1 MSSDEYGRI
10 VSKNLRR
17 IAIENDKQQSDVAKD
32 LGLSKATV
40 SSWFNGTRV
49 PRMDKIDALCKY
61 FHCKRSDIIEEF
73 TETMRDPLSTDEW
86 KVMDAY
92 RAADPVT
99 RRNIRMILG
108 LTEEAAIANK
118 IS

>member
-1 MSSDEYGRI
+1 MNSDEYGRI

-17 IAIENDKQQSDVAKD
+17 IAIENDKQQSNVAKD

-49 PRMDKIDALCKY
+49 PRMDKIDALCTY

-73 TETMRDPLSTDEW
+73 TETVRDPLSTDEW

-92 RAADPVT
+92 RTADPVT